1 MTQEEAHGDL
11 SCGCPPAV
19 PSRTLSPTEVCV
31 GGNLAGLH
39 LSLSLEWRE
48 VAMLASPRP
57 HPWQG
62 DLELSPKTLKMCP
75 PPTPQCNPA
84 WRGLQRVS
92 VYPG

>member
-39 LSLSLEWRE
+39 LSLSLE
-48 VAMLASPRP
+48 LASPRP

-62 DLELSPKTLKMCP
+62 DLELSPKTLKMCVC
-75 PPTPQCNPA
+75 PPTPRVQPCMEGTPKS
-84 WRGLQRVS
+84 VS
-92 VYPG
+92 VPRLRPT